1 MKKEERLQ
9 QQCDV
14 CGRLLDKNIS
24 NFRKYSRKTNGLNFH
39 TTCRDCEDRIKLNTE
54 WKDGKLLCHI
64 CGEYKEPSE
73 FTYAGANKYTL
84 RQNKECRCNSCK
96 LEQRKAAIATYDN
109 DVKLEKVLQARWLAA
124 KSRAIDKSIPFTTT
138 KEDLLTVWKAQNGK
152 CAISGLDMTYEL
164 GEGRI
169 YTNVSTDR
177 SSTLEV
183 NSSDQAVMDTVKSNM
198 TNNIPFQLL
207 YYGVTSG
214 GGLAQS
220 LPVSLHG
227 VPLANIFTLYVGI
240 NSTALTRLSINKTT
254 TSKWTASTLSTT

>member
-124 KSRAIDKSIPFTTT
+124 KSRAIDKSIPFTIT
-138 KEDLLTVWKAQNGK
+138 KEDLLIVWKAQNGK

-169 YTNVSTDR
+169 YTNVSIDQIMPSKGYTIDNIQ
-177 SSTLEV
+177 LVCMAV
-183 NSSDQAVMDTVKSNM
+183 NQLKSDLDMDTILILCSAIVDS
-198 TNNIPFQLL
+198 
-207 YYGVTSG
+207 
-214 GGLAQS
+214 A
-220 LPVSLHG
+220 
-227 VPLANIFTLYVGI
+227 A
-240 NSTALTRLSINKTT
+240 
-254 TSKWTASTLSTT
+254 KWKH

>member
-96 LEQRKAAIATYDN
+96 L
-109 DVKLEKVLQARWLAA
+109 
-124 KSRAIDKSIPFTTT
+124 
-138 KEDLLTVWKAQNGK
+138 
-152 CAISGLDMTYEL
+152 DMTYEL

-169 YTNVSTDR
+169 YTNVSIDQIMPSKGYTIDNIQ
-177 SSTLEV
+177 LVCMAV
-183 NSSDQAVMDTVKSNM
+183 NQLKSDLDMDTILILCSAIVDN
-198 TNNIPFQLL
+198 
-207 YYGVTSG
+207 
-214 GGLAQS
+214 A
-220 LPVSLHG
+220 
-227 VPLANIFTLYVGI
+227 A
-240 NSTALTRLSINKTT
+240 
-254 TSKWTASTLSTT
+254 KWKH

>member
-1 MKKEERLQ
+1 MKKGERLQ

-73 FTYAGANKYTL
+73 FTYAGADKYTL

-124 KSRAIDKSIPFTTT
+124 KSRAIDKSIPFTIT
-138 KEDLLTVWKAQNGK
+138 KEDLLTVWKAQNSK

-169 YTNVSTDR
+169 YTNVSIDQIMPSKGYTIDNIQ
-177 SSTLEV
+177 LVCMAV
-183 NSSDQAVMDTVKSNM
+183 NQLKSDLDMDTILILCSAIVDN
-198 TNNIPFQLL
+198 
-207 YYGVTSG
+207 
-214 GGLAQS
+214 A
-220 LPVSLHG
+220 
-227 VPLANIFTLYVGI
+227 A
-240 NSTALTRLSINKTT
+240 
-254 TSKWTASTLSTT
+254 KWKH

>member
-39 TTCRDCEDRIKLNTE
+39 TICRDCEDRIKLNTE

-124 KSRAIDKSIPFTTT
+124 KSRAIDKSIPFTIT

-169 YTNVSTDR
+169 YTNVSIDQIMPSKGYTIDNIQ
-177 SSTLEV
+177 LVCMAV
-183 NSSDQAVMDTVKSNM
+183 NQLKSDLDMDTILILCSAIVDN
-198 TNNIPFQLL
+198 
-207 YYGVTSG
+207 
-214 GGLAQS
+214 A
-220 LPVSLHG
+220 
-227 VPLANIFTLYVGI
+227 A
-240 NSTALTRLSINKTT
+240 
-254 TSKWTASTLSTT
+254 KWKH

>member
-96 LEQRKAAIATYDN
+96 LEQRKAAIAT
-109 DVKLEKVLQARWLAA
+109 
-124 KSRAIDKSIPFTTT
+124 SIPFTIT

-169 YTNVSTDR
+169 YTNVSIDQIMPSKGYTIDNIQ
-177 SSTLEV
+177 LVCMAV
-183 NSSDQAVMDTVKSNM
+183 NQLKSDLDMDTILILCSAIVDN
-198 TNNIPFQLL
+198 
-207 YYGVTSG
+207 
-214 GGLAQS
+214 A
-220 LPVSLHG
+220 
-227 VPLANIFTLYVGI
+227 A
-240 NSTALTRLSINKTT
+240 
-254 TSKWTASTLSTT
+254 KWKH

>member
-1 MKKEERLQ
+1 
-9 QQCDV
+9 
-14 CGRLLDKNIS
+14 
-24 NFRKYSRKTNGLNFH
+24 
-39 TTCRDCEDRIKLNTE
+39 LNTE

-124 KSRAIDKSIPFTTT
+124 KSRAIDKSIPFTIT

-164 GEGRI
+164 GEGRT
-169 YTNVSTDR
+169 YTNVSIDQVSPSKGYTVDNIQ
-177 SSTLEV
+177 LVCMAV
-183 NSSDQAVMDTVKSNM
+183 NQLKSDLDMDT
-198 TNNIPFQLL
+198 IL
-207 YYGVTSG
+207 
-214 GGLAQS
+214 
-220 LPVSLHG
+220 
-227 VPLANIFTLYVGI
+227 TLCSAIVG
-240 NSTALTRLSINKTT
+240 NAA
-254 TSKWTASTLSTT
+254 KWKH

>member
-124 KSRAIDKSIPFTTT
+124 KSRAIDKSIPFTIT

-169 YTNVSTDR
+169 YTNVSIDQIMPSKGYTIDNIQ
-177 SSTLEV
+177 LVCMAV
-183 NSSDQAVMDTVKSNM
+183 NQLKSDLDMDTILILCSAIVDS
-198 TNNIPFQLL
+198 
-207 YYGVTSG
+207 
-214 GGLAQS
+214 A
-220 LPVSLHG
+220 
-227 VPLANIFTLYVGI
+227 A
-240 NSTALTRLSINKTT
+240 
-254 TSKWTASTLSTT
+254 KWKH

>member
-24 NFRKYSRKTNGLNFH
+24 NFRKYSRKTNGLNIH

-84 RQNKECRCNSCK
+84 RQNKECRCSSCK

-124 KSRAIDKSIPFTTT
+124 KSRAIDKSIPFTIT

-169 YTNVSTDR
+169 YTNVSIDQIMPSKGYTIDNIQ
-177 SSTLEV
+177 LVCMAV
-183 NSSDQAVMDTVKSNM
+183 NQLKSDLDMDTILILCSAIVDN
-198 TNNIPFQLL
+198 
-207 YYGVTSG
+207 
-214 GGLAQS
+214 A
-220 LPVSLHG
+220 
-227 VPLANIFTLYVGI
+227 A
-240 NSTALTRLSINKTT
+240 
-254 TSKWTASTLSTT
+254 KWKH

>member
-54 WKDGKLLCHI
+54 WKD
-64 CGEYKEPSE
+64 
-73 FTYAGANKYTL
+73 
-84 RQNKECRCNSCK
+84 
-96 LEQRKAAIATYDN
+96 
-109 DVKLEKVLQARWLAA
+109 VKLEKVLQARWLAA
-124 KSRAIDKSIPFTTT
+124 KSRAIDKSIPFTIT

-169 YTNVSTDR
+169 YTNVSIDQIMPSKGYTIDNIQ
-177 SSTLEV
+177 LVCMAV
-183 NSSDQAVMDTVKSNM
+183 NQLKSDLDMDTILILCSAIVDN
-198 TNNIPFQLL
+198 
-207 YYGVTSG
+207 
-214 GGLAQS
+214 A
-220 LPVSLHG
+220 
-227 VPLANIFTLYVGI
+227 A
-240 NSTALTRLSINKTT
+240 
-254 TSKWTASTLSTT
+254 KWKH

>member
-109 DVKLEKVLQARWLAA
+109 DVK
-124 KSRAIDKSIPFTTT
+124 
-138 KEDLLTVWKAQNGK
+138 
-152 CAISGLDMTYEL
+152 
-164 GEGRI
+164 RI
-169 YTNVSTDR
+169 YTNVSIDQIMPSKGYTIDNIQ
-177 SSTLEV
+177 LVCMAV
-183 NSSDQAVMDTVKSNM
+183 NQLKSDLDMDTILILCSAIVDN
-198 TNNIPFQLL
+198 
-207 YYGVTSG
+207 
-214 GGLAQS
+214 A
-220 LPVSLHG
+220 
-227 VPLANIFTLYVGI
+227 A
-240 NSTALTRLSINKTT
+240 
-254 TSKWTASTLSTT
+254 KWKH

>member
-1 MKKEERLQ
+1 MWEVARQEYKQLQKVFTQDKRLKLSHYMQ
-9 QQCDV
+9 
-14 CGRLLDKNIS
+14 
-24 NFRKYSRKTNGLNFH
+24 
-39 TTCRDCEDRIKLNTE
+39 CEDRIKLNTE

-124 KSRAIDKSIPFTTT
+124 KSRAIDKSIPFTIT

-169 YTNVSTDR
+169 YTNVSIDQIMPSKGYTIDNIQ
-177 SSTLEV
+177 LVCMAV
-183 NSSDQAVMDTVKSNM
+183 NQLKSDLDMDTILILCSAIVDN
-198 TNNIPFQLL
+198 
-207 YYGVTSG
+207 
-214 GGLAQS
+214 A
-220 LPVSLHG
+220 
-227 VPLANIFTLYVGI
+227 A
-240 NSTALTRLSINKTT
+240 
-254 TSKWTASTLSTT
+254 KWKH

>member
-1 MKKEERLQ
+1 MKKGERLQ

-73 FTYAGANKYTL
+73 FTYAGA
-84 RQNKECRCNSCK
+84 
-96 LEQRKAAIATYDN
+96 AIATYDN

-124 KSRAIDKSIPFTTT
+124 KSRTIDKSIPFTIT

-169 YTNVSTDR
+169 YTNVSIDQIMPSKGYTIDNIQ
-177 SSTLEV
+177 LVCMAV
-183 NSSDQAVMDTVKSNM
+183 NQLKSDLDMDTILILCSAIVDN
-198 TNNIPFQLL
+198 
-207 YYGVTSG
+207 
-214 GGLAQS
+214 A
-220 LPVSLHG
+220 
-227 VPLANIFTLYVGI
+227 A
-240 NSTALTRLSINKTT
+240 
-254 TSKWTASTLSTT
+254 KWKH